1 MQFVLGLVAVLL
13 SFVALTLYGFAMLAW
28 YTVAA
33 TDDENVCCSLGQ
45 AESVFIYCLIGGILV
60 NIIAGAIWIVFFFR
74 IMAQDADPDTPNTAD
89 D

>member
-13 SFVALTLYGFAMLAW
+13 SFVALTLYGFAMLAA

-45 AESVFIYCLIGGILV
+45 AESVLIYCLIGGILV
-60 NIIAGAIWIVFFFR
+60 NIIAGAVWIVFFFR
-74 IMAQDADPDTPNTAD
+74 LMAQDADPDTPNTANE
-89 D
+89 